1 MLEQPGVK
9 DEEFELIQLI
19 KCGQRVL
26 HFGNIVDSV
35 QHSGRNE
42 PLNGFFKVPCSA
54 TFPDSAVHKFFIGL
68 CKLRNNAA
76 EYH

>member
-26 HFGNIVDSV
+26 HLGNVVDPV
-35 QHSGRNE
+35 QHSSRNE
-42 PLNGFFKVPCSA
+42 PFDGFFKVPCPA
-54 TFPDSAVHKFFIGL
+54 AFPDSAVHEFFVGL
-68 CKLRNNAA
+68 CKLCNNAA